1 MTILPIPRLP
11 APWAIGIGCRQG
23 VGTAEILDLLAQA
36 LGRLHW
42 TMPPEGLVLCT
53 LAAKVTEPALVQAA
67 ARLKLP
73 LAGLDPI
80 ALQTVTTRTPSAA
93 PGHGLPPVAE
103 AAALVAC
110 GAPQNPNARL
120 ILARI
125 QGPSSTCAVA
135 CSEGILP

>member
-1 MTILPIPRLP
+1 MTARPVPRLP
-11 APWAIGIGCRQG
+11 APWAIGIGCRQD
-23 VGTAEILDLLAQA
+23 VSAAEIQDLLAQA
-36 LGRLHW
+36 FKRLDW
-42 TMPPEGLVLCT
+42 TTPPEGLVLCT
-53 LAAKVTEPALVQAA
+53 LAGKVAEPALLQAA
-67 ARLKLP
+67 IALKVP
-73 LAGLDPI
+73 LTGLDPI
-80 ALQTVTTRTPSAA
+80 ALQTVTTLTPSAA

>member
-23 VGTAEILDLLAQA
+23 VGAAEILDLLTQA

-42 TMPPEGLVLCT
+42 TMPPVGLVLCT

-67 ARLKLP
+67 AQLKVP

-80 ALQTVTTRTPSAA
+80 ALQTVTTLTPSTA
-93 PGHGLPPVAE
+93 PGRGLPPVAE
-103 AAALVAC
+103 AAALAAC
-110 GAPQNPNARL
+110 GAPHNPHAHL
-120 ILARI
+120 VLPRI

-135 CSEGILP
+135 CSEGILS